1 MSQNDF
7 SGKNILITSD
17 NIKKRM
23 WKKNFRYMKNSA
35 ILGVT
40 LKTFLITSDN
50 IKERMWK
57 KNFRY
62 MKNIVI
68 LELTLKA
75 FSYSLN

>member
-1 MSQNDF
+1 MTFKCFQVKTF
-7 SGKNILITSD
+7 LITSD

-35 ILGVT
+35 ILGLT

-57 KNFRY
+57 KTF
-62 MKNIVI
+62 V
-68 LELTLKA
+68 T
-75 FSYSLN
+75 

>member
-1 MSQNDF
+1 M
-7 SGKNILITSD
+7 KNIILELTLKAFLITSD

-35 ILGVT
+35 ILGLT

-57 KNFRY
+57 KTF
-62 MKNIVI
+62 V
-68 LELTLKA
+68 T
-75 FSYSLN
+75 